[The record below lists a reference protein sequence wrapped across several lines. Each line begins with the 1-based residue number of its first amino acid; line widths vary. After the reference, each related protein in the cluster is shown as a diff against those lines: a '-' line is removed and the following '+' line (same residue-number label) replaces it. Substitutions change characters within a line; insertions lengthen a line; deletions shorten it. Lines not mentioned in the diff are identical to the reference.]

1 MVDTGH
7 LLARWSGR
15 LQAGLGIVFRRDP
28 RETLGIGIEALAR
41 YKLRTGLSVLGVVLG
56 VAAVIAMMSVSQGAR
71 DEVLRQVEL
80 MGLDNIVVR
89 NRPMSQRERERAG
102 SPGLTT
108 GDAAALRRLVP
119 LVTHVSPLVEFYP
132 HVSSVHR
139 GQMARVLGV
148 SEEHGEVLQ
157 LGVGRGRFLL
167 ALDARTRAR
176 VCVLGPSL
184 ARVLFGYRDPLSESV
199 KIGGHWYDV
208 VGVLADRGA
217 QARGTGLGTAS
228 GLNQSALVPLSA
240 LSGQTPASD
249 PGQKIDE
256 IWIRISEGDRVV
268 EVGRVVE
275 HTLSRLHGGADDVE
289 LVIPRELLRQR
300 YRTQRTFAIVVG
312 SVAGLSLLIGGIGI
326 MNIMLASVLER
337 THEIGIRRTV
347 GATRH
352 DVTVQFL
359 VEALLMTLSGGVAG
373 ILTGVLASW
382 LISAY
387 AGWATRISPFAVV
400 IAFSVA
406 FSVGLVFGIY
416 PATKAA
422 RLNPIDALRYE

>member
-1 MVDTGH
+1 MDTGR
-7 LLARWSGR
+7 LLARWR
-15 LQAGLGIVFRRDP
+15 ALLQARLGLLFRRDP
-28 RETLGIGIEALAR
+28 REALTIGVEALSR
-41 YKLRTGLSVLGVVLG
+41 YKLRTALSVLGVVLG

-89 NRPMSQRERERAG
+89 NRPMSQRERESAG

-119 LVTHVSPLVEFYP
+119 LVTQVSPLVELFP
-132 HVSSVHR
+132 HVSTVRH

-148 SEEHGEVLQ
+148 TKEQGEVLQ
-157 LGVGRGRFLL
+157 LGIGRGRFLL
-167 ALDARTRAR
+167 ALDVQSAAR
-176 VCVLGPSL
+176 VCVLGHGL
-184 ARVLFGYRDPLSESV
+184 ARSLFGYRDSLGQSV
-199 KIGGHWYDV
+199 KIGGDWYQV

-217 QARGTGLGTAS
+217 QARGAGMGTA
-228 GLNQSALVPLSA
+228 GDLNQAALVPLSA
-240 LSGQTPASD
+240 LTGQAPAAN

-268 EVGRVVE
+268 EVGQVVE
-275 HTLSRLHGGADDVE
+275 HTLRRLHGGADDVE

-373 ILTGVLASW
+373 ILAGVLASW
-382 LISAY
+382 AISAY
-387 AGWATRISPFAVV
+387 AGWTTRISPLAVV

-406 FSVGLVFGIY
+406 LTVGLVFGIY

-422 RLNPIDALRYE
+422 RLDPIDALRYE